1 MSSSAPKRQ
10 PIPEA
15 SPFPYAEAGL
25 PSGAAHGEPEAGQ
38 AAEERSRRQQAE
50 VFEQGRQSGQL
61 QLRSESDAALTK
73 NREQISHAL
82 QQFALERQDYYR
94 RVEGEI
100 VALALAIA
108 RKILHRE
115 AQLDPHVLAGIVRIT
130 LEKLDTSTKVN
141 LHVHPKEAADWRRY
155 FASQA
160 EDVPVPEVHEDPAIA
175 SGGCRIETS
184 LGSTEVGLQAQLKE
198 IETGLLDLLAERPD
212 GSPSSSPA
220 STPASPTPNPPATES
235 STPNPPTPNPVA
247 LNPATPNPATS
258 ARAPDTAE

>member
-1 MSSSAPKRQ
+1 MLSSAPKRQ
-10 PIPEA
+10 PVPEA
-15 SPFPYAEAGL
+15 LPFAYAEAGL
-25 PSGAAHGEPEAGQ
+25 PSGVAENAPDTDQ

-50 VFEQGRQSGQL
+50 LFEQGRQSGHL
-61 QLRSESDAALTK
+61 QLRSESDAALAK

-155 FASQA
+155 FASQM
-160 EDVPVPEVHEDPAIA
+160 EDVPTPEIHEDPAIA
-175 SGGCRIETS
+175 AGECRMETS
-184 LGSTEVGLQAQLKE
+184 LGSTVLGLQSQLKE

-212 GSPSSSPA
+212 GASSSPA
-220 STPASPTPNPPATES
+220 STPALPSPPNP
-235 STPNPPTPNPVA
+235 
-247 LNPATPNPATS
+247 
-258 ARAPDTAE
+258 